1 MTQILELLPKKA
13 IQKIFSTATV
23 DLDDVKRLHEL
34 TEKQIVQIST
44 HRAIE
49 KAKAITLRY
58 LLMPDH
64 VKDCYFVRLLRD
76 FEGNDVMVFVN
87 SVE

>member
-1 MTQILELLPKKA
+1 MPKKP

-23 DLDDVKRLHEL
+23 DLDDVKRLNEL
-34 TEKQIVQIST
+34 TDKQITQIST

-49 KAKAITLRY
+49 KAKSITLRY
-58 LLMPDH
+58 ILMPDH
-64 VKDCYFVRLLRD
+64 LKDCYFVRLLKD
-76 FEGNDVMVFVN
+76 FQGNDVMVFVN

>member
-1 MTQILELLPKKA
+1 MQILDLLPKKN

-23 DLDDVKRLHEL
+23 DLEDVNRLNEL
-34 TEKQIVQIST
+34 TEKPITQIST

-49 KAKAITLRY
+49 KAKSITLRY
-58 LLMPDH
+58 ILMPDH
-64 VKDCYFVRLLRD
+64 VKDCYFVRLLKD
-76 FEGNDVMVFVN
+76 YEGNDVMVFVN